1 MRSAGM
7 TKIVRRLNVDRSSH
21 LIDVILEQ
29 PGANEGPG
37 ADLVRKACRDP
48 DPSFPTAGNDA
59 EIRVLAEIA
68 LAIAMD
74 REKENQLAGQVAILL
89 FCALANG
96 AREFSSVTDLPNRAR
111 DIVQRQGK
119 LLRRRPRLPGK
130 PRSYFGPLDLAGCL
144 DGLVNIGDLNDAR
157 ELMSRVS
164 TKVNASLG
172 QVADRARAEREAL
185 EEHIKLQDEE
195 IDLLWWAAN
204 GQSETLR
211 ASFADLEPETRT
223 LVAAAEAAHR
233 TRVAPG
239 PCSILGLLEK
249 VGVRSDL
256 ELSIQDVVDS
266 FDADSRQSIR
276 VPDATVRTP
285 LHLAMSMKEES
296 QDSGTWSAHWSA
308 RTKVDVAKKRREV
321 EIAELFYQERLALG
335 VFGDGA

>member
-1 MRSAGM
+1 MR
-7 TKIVRRLNVDRSSH
+7 R
-21 LIDVILEQ
+21 
-29 PGANEGPG
+29 
-37 ADLVRKACRDP
+37 ACREADP
-48 DPSFPTAGNDA
+48 AFPTAGNDA

-68 LAIAMD
+68 LAIVMD
-74 REKENQLAGQVAILL
+74 RKKENQLAGQVAILL

-96 AREFSSVTDLPNRAR
+96 AREFSSVTDLLKRAR
-111 DIVQRQGK
+111 DIVQRQGR

-130 PRSYFGPLDLAGCL
+130 PKSYLGPLDLTGCL
-144 DGLVNIGDLNDAR
+144 DGLDNIGDQNEAR
-157 ELMSRVS
+157 KLMSLVS
-164 TKVNASLG
+164 TKVKASLG
-172 QVADRARAEREAL
+172 QVADRARTEREAL

-195 IDLLWWAAN
+195 LDLLWWATN
-204 GQSETLR
+204 GQSETLG
-211 ASFADLEPETRT
+211 ASFADLKPETRT

-256 ELSIQDVVDS
+256 KLSIQDVVDS

-276 VPDATVRTP
+276 VPNASVRTP
-285 LHLAMSMKEES
+285 LHLAMNMKEES
-296 QDSGTWSAHWSA
+296 PDSSTWSAHWSA
-308 RTKVDVAKKRREV
+308 RTKVDVANKRREV